1 MIKCGCFIILES
13 IFMAVLSR
21 EQRRPAGSAYGV
33 RYVCRAEYGAFP
45 RDLVDMGRFR
55 QPIPVGTTRL
65 KGMVIRNDD
74 NDIRLCCFL
83 DFRNREGLLDS
94 RMCSLSGNS
103 RLCFGHLIRAVMIHG
118 RFPTKKGFKPSTCC
132 DEPSNMEVEVVSV
145 ARETI
150 AD

>member
-1 MIKCGCFIILES
+1 
-13 IFMAVLSR
+13 
-21 EQRRPAGSAYGV
+21 
-33 RYVCRAEYGAFP
+33 
-45 RDLVDMGRFR
+45 
-55 QPIPVGTTRL
+55 
-65 KGMVIRNDD
+65 
-74 NDIRLCCFL
+74 
-83 DFRNREGLLDS
+83 GLLDS

-150 AD
+150 ADKTGPRILDGRTAWNQQIKGNQRLRIGRGLHNRPVHLLLIVAVVGKAFMRRISCIGPGLVPDILHSPGSYTIEIPVQCPKRHD